1 MKIPFYKNGIK
12 NSFCD
17 GYVSIDRFVEAN
29 RNPKPSIAKLL
40 SNIKKASADD
50 DKKLKTQLK
59 EKLIFFTPSVIIPLE
74 ERRKY
79 GNIESFTGMAQLD
92 FDGLD
97 VEKAIEFKE
106 FLFENYKEFY
116 CVYLSPSKK
125 GVKGIMRIPICKE
138 VKEYQDYYRAIEE
151 EFETYDGFDPAPK
164 NAVLPLYIS
173 HDVFIRYRKNAK
185 VWSIK
190 KEVVQDLREL
200 YPIPRKQYKPLKS
213 NDKNKNRAIN
223 TVRKMINGII
233 DSPGHYQLRSACLIF
248 GTRVGYGYVDYY
260 EAKQELE
267 NLCRSNSYL
276 SKGLEG
282 YIITANWGLENGLK
296 TPKPY

>member
-1 MKIPFYKNGIK
+1 
-12 NSFCD
+12 
-17 GYVSIDRFVEAN
+17 
-29 RNPKPSIAKLL
+29 
-40 SNIKKASADD
+40 
-50 DKKLKTQLK
+50 
-59 EKLIFFTPSVIIPLE
+59 
-74 ERRKY
+74 
-79 GNIESFTGMAQLD
+79 
-92 FDGLD
+92 
-97 VEKAIEFKE
+97 
-106 FLFENYKEFY
+106 
-116 CVYLSPSKK
+116 
-125 GVKGIMRIPICKE
+125 MRIPICKD

-173 HDVFIRYRKNAK
+173 HDVFIRYRENAK

-233 DSPGHYQLRSACLIF
+233 DSPGHFQLRSASLIF

-267 NLCRSNSYL
+267 NLCRANSYL

>member
-40 SNIKKASADD
+40 SDIKKASADN

-173 HDVFIRYRKNAK
+173 HDVFIRYRENAK

-190 KEVVQDLREL
+190 KEVAQDLREL

-213 NDKNKNRAIN
+213 NDKNDKRN
-223 TVRKMINGII
+223 
-233 DSPGHYQLRSACLIF
+233 Y
-248 GTRVGYGYVDYY
+248 
-260 EAKQELE
+260 
-267 NLCRSNSYL
+267 
-276 SKGLEG
+276 
-282 YIITANWGLENGLK
+282 
-296 TPKPY
+296 